1 MKLGLL
7 NKSRSRIVEAPTPG
21 VWIGAQRRLVGPT
34 HKVVETEY
42 GDSVE
47 SIPPQYLFV
56 LWKPYKRDEPFL
68 RRYPAVAE
76 LASVEEAGLPDLM
89 LKRVPEADRL
99 CVMRLDVDWALVA
112 QIVMIIDSQLGS
124 SQHQLL
130 KDFIEAEQRNTLATI
145 GSSYRHE
152 GRGFERFVDT
162 EPHKLAP
169 EPE

>member
-7 NKSRSRIVEAPTPG
+7 KSRPRIADTPAPG
-21 VWIGAQRRLVGPT
+21 LWIGAQRRLAGPT

-42 GDSVE
+42 GDTVE
-47 SIPPQYLFV
+47 SLPPQYLFA

-76 LASVEEAGLPDLM
+76 LAAVEEAALPELM

-99 CVMRLDVDWALVA
+99 CVLRLEVDWALVA
-112 QIVMIIDSQLGS
+112 QIVMIIDSRLGS
-124 SQHQLL
+124 AQHQLL
-130 KDFIEAEQRNTLATI
+130 RDFIEAEQRNTLATI

-162 EPHKLAP
+162 EPHKLSS